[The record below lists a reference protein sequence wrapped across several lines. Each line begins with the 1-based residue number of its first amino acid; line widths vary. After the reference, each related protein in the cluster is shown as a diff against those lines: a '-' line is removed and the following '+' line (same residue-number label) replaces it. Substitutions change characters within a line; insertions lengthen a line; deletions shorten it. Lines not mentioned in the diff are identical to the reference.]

1 MSNGQALLELRGIH
15 KTYQI
20 GETSIEVLKG
30 IDFSIQAGDYVAIMG
45 PSGSGKSTMLNILG
59 LLDVPDTGSYHL
71 NDREVARLKDA
82 ELAAVRN
89 KQIGFIFQSFNLFP
103 QYDVLSNIM
112 VPMIYARIPRHERKQ
127 RAKALAERVGLGH
140 RLYNRP
146 SQLSGGEMQR
156 VAIARALSIDP
167 PLLLADEPTGNLDEQ
182 RGEEILAIFDELI
195 ADGKTIIMVTHNN
208 EYQNRVQRVLRMR
221 DGRLLN

>member
-1 MSNGQALLELRGIH
+1 MIATKPLLSLKDIH

-20 GETSIEVLKG
+20 GHTPIEVLKD
-30 IDFSIQAGDYVAIMG
+30 IDFDIHPGEYVAIMG

-59 LLDVPDTGSYHL
+59 LLDVPDKGSYHL
-71 NDREVARLKDA
+71 NDREVANLGDHD
-82 ELAAVRN
+82 LAAVRN
-89 KQIGFIFQSFNLFP
+89 KEIGFIFQSFNLFP

-112 VPMIYARIPRHERKQ
+112 VPMLYARMSRQERQ
-127 RAKALAERVGLGH
+127 DRAEALAERVGLSH

-167 PLLLADEPTGNLDEQ
+167 PLILADEPTGNLDQQ
-182 RGEEILAIFDELI
+182 RGEEILDIFDGLI
-195 ADGKTIIMVTHNN
+195 DAGKTIIMVTHNS
-208 EYQNRVQRVLRMR
+208 EYQSRVQKVLKMR
-221 DGRLLN
+221 DGCLVV

>member
-1 MSNGQALLELRGIH
+1 MSDSNALLALSGIH

-30 IDFSIQAGDYVAIMG
+30 IDFEIQAGEYVAIMG

-71 NDREVARLKDA
+71 NHQEVARLKDA
-82 ELAAVRN
+82 DLAAVRN
-89 KQIGFIFQSFNLFP
+89 KEIGFIFQSFNLFP

-112 VPMIYARIPRHERKQ
+112 VPMIYARIPRQERKE
-127 RAKALAERVGLGH
+127 RAEQLAERVGLGH

-146 SQLSGGEMQR
+146 TQLSGGEMQR

-182 RGEEILAIFDELI
+182 RGEEILEIFDELI
-195 ADGKTIIMVTHNN
+195 AAGKTIVMVTHNN
-208 EYQNRVQRVLRMR
+208 EYQNRVQKVLHMR
-221 DGRLLN
+221 NGRLLN

>member
-1 MSNGQALLELRGIH
+1 MNAALPLLELNGIH

-30 IDFSIQAGDYVAIMG
+30 IDFQIQSGEYVAIMG
-45 PSGSGKSTMLNILG
+45 PSGSGKSTLLNILG
-59 LLDVPDTGSYHL
+59 LLDIPDTGSYHL
-71 NDREVARLKDA
+71 NQQEVARLQDA
-82 ELAAVRN
+82 DLAMVRN

-112 VPMIYARIPRHERKQ
+112 VPMLYARIPRTERRE
-127 RAKALAERVGLGH
+127 RAKELADRVGLGH

-182 RGEEILAIFDELI
+182 RGEEILTIFDELI
-195 ADGKTIIMVTHNN
+195 AEGKTIIMVTHNN
-208 EYQNRVQRVLRMR
+208 EYQARVQKVLRMR
-221 DGRLLN
+221 DGHLLP

>member
-1 MSNGQALLELRGIH
+1 MSDKQALLELSDIH

-71 NDREVARLKDA
+71 NDQEVARLKDA
-82 ELAAVRN
+82 DLAAVRN

-112 VPMIYARIPRHERKQ
+112 VPMIYARIPRQERKE
-127 RAKALAERVGLGH
+127 RAEQLAERVGLGH

-146 SQLSGGEMQR
+146 TQLSGGEMQR

>member
-1 MSNGQALLELRGIH
+1 MSNGQALLELSGIH